1 VLGQIADDNDV
12 PEWVKRHIAG
22 LLKTEGY
29 VSFGALLDLE
39 DRYVKDEQDTGFQK
53 MAGYFG
59 QKQ

>member
-12 PEWVKRHIAG
+12 PEWVKCDMAR

-29 VSFGALLDLE
+29 VSFRALLDLE

-53 MAGYFG
+53 MMGYFS